1 MKDFFICVKRSG
13 LCFCKNHQ
21 KQHDN
26 VATKCSFKS
35 FSKHY
40 IKALLRKQKKY

>member
-13 LCFCKNHQ
+13 LYFCKNHQ

-26 VATKCSFKS
+26 VATKCPFKH
-35 FSKHY
+35 FSKHHT
-40 IKALLRKQKKY
+40 KALLRKQKKY